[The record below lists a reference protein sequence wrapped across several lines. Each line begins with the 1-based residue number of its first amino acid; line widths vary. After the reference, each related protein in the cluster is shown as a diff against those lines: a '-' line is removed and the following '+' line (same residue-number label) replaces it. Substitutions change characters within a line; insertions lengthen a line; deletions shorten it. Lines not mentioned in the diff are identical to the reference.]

1 MARAA
6 IYAMPV
12 RYEPF
17 GLSALEAALSG
28 CALVLGDIPSL
39 REVWADAAV
48 FVHPEDLDGLTRA
61 LRGLLEDGAHRER
74 MAAKARAR
82 ALTWNPRRMAEDYLR
97 LYATLRAWPVR
108 HPAGLALGA
117 P

>member
-1 MARAA
+1 
-6 IYAMPV
+6 
-12 RYEPF
+12 
-17 GLSALEAALSG
+17 
-28 CALVLGDIPSL
+28 
-39 REVWADAAV
+39 
-48 FVHPEDLDGLTRA
+48 
-61 LRGLLEDGAHRER
+61 